1 IIGGINNIGECK
13 LGELKNLV
21 HLKGSLEIK
30 GLENVTDVQEAENA
44 QLKKKIHLRE
54 LRLWFGGEAENRREE
69 NDELVLNALEPHPE
83 LESLWI
89 YGYGGTGYPNWVMS
103 LTILKKLQLK
113 HWDKLEQLPPLG
125 KLCFLESLT
134 ISYQKRVKKVGVEFL
149 GIESNRKKD
158 ELVLFPN
165 LKSLKFWD
173 MEEWEEWDGIGGT
186 MREEAQ
192 KSGVTITIMPRLQYL
207 NIWECPKL
215 KSLPDFLP
223 TTPLKTLRIN
233 ASPILRECC
242 KTVIGDQW
250 PKISHIPNI
259 FIDFTYVRRDGRP
272 TQY

>member
-1 IIGGINNIGECK
+1 MVNSAYTINLDVLSDEDSWLICSLVASVDKDDEQLGKLGRGLANKCKGLPLAAKILGSVMGGQRSGINNIGECK

-158 ELVLFPN
+158 EEKGSTSSLN
-165 LKSLKFWD
+165 L
-173 MEEWEEWDGIGGT
+173 
-186 MREEAQ
+186 
-192 KSGVTITIMPRLQYL
+192 
-207 NIWECPKL
+207 
-215 KSLPDFLP
+215 
-223 TTPLKTLRIN
+223 
-233 ASPILRECC
+233 
-242 KTVIGDQW
+242 
-250 PKISHIPNI
+250 IP
-259 FIDFTYVRRDGRP
+259 
-272 TQY
+272 